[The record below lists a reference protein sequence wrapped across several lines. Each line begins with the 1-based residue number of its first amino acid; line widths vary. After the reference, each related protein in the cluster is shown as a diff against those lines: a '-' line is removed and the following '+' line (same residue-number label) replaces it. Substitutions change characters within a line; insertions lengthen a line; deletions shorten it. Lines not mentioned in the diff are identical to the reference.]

1 MKWDIRH
8 RTAYRYASAVRDS
21 FNQARVRPPSNRQQ
35 RLESFH
41 LTVNPPAQVCQ
52 YSDCYGNCVDQFNVA
67 APHTALELETRAV
80 VTTFAPDWLAVD
92 TRPATL
98 EQARQAGQS
107 EPCFDFAQAS
117 RFTDTSPE
125 TRRAAEEAAQ
135 GENDA
140 WQAALAIM
148 RFVNDRMSYEPLTT
162 HVHTH
167 AREALAEGRGV
178 CQDFAHVM
186 IGMCRTLK
194 IPARYV
200 SGYLYNEP
208 AGDLAGSQASHA
220 WCEVYLPGI
229 GWRGLDP
236 TNGRQADERHVKI
249 GVGRDYADI
258 APLKGHYRGTSAEK
272 MKVEVSVAPAE

>member
-1 MKWDIRH
+1 
-8 RTAYRYASAVRDS
+8 
-21 FNQARVRPPSNRQQ
+21 
-35 RLESFH
+35 

-186 IGMCRTLK
+186 IGLCRALQ

-200 SGYLYNEP
+200 SGYL
-208 AGDLAGSQASHA
+208 ATQRASGTHA
-220 WCEVYLPGI
+220 WTEVFIPSF
-229 GWRGLDP
+229 GWAAVDP
-236 TNGRQADERHVKI
+236 THNSQPGETYVKI
-249 GVGRDYADI
+249 ATGRDYDDV
-258 APLKGHYRGTSAEK
+258 APLRGTYRGTQDRTMCVAVEIKRAE
-272 MKVEVSVAPAE
+272 

>member
-1 MKWDIRH
+1 MKLRVEH
-8 RTAYRYASAVRDS
+8 RTRYDYAHPVKGSHNEARLQPSGSDGQVCHS
-21 FNQARVRPPSNRQQ
+21 FNLRVMPDTRVSHYHDFYNNTVHFFEVAEPHDFLLIESQSVVSTPNLSLPPDLEVAPISALTQLARAEAFYDFLHTSSYVSMDPVVWRFALDASFGCEDVWKTAQAVMRYIHTQFAYAPFSTSVNTHMLEVLQQ
-35 RLESFH
+35 RS
-41 LTVNPPAQVCQ
+41 
-52 YSDCYGNCVDQFNVA
+52 
-67 APHTALELETRAV
+67 
-80 VTTFAPDWLAVD
+80 
-92 TRPATL
+92 
-98 EQARQAGQS
+98 
-107 EPCFDFAQAS
+107 
-117 RFTDTSPE
+117 
-125 TRRAAEEAAQ
+125 
-135 GENDA
+135 
-140 WQAALAIM
+140 
-148 RFVNDRMSYEPLTT
+148 
-162 HVHTH
+162 
-167 AREALAEGRGV
+167 GV